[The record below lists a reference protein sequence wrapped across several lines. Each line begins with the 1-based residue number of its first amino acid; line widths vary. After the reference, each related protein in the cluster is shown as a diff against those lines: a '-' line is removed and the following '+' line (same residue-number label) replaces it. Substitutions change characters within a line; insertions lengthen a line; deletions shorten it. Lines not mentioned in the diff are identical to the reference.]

1 MVRTAAACRLLPDM
15 GASTTAPPS
24 GPQLSPPARARRQ
37 QKLDHLTAAALRALA
52 GNPALGF
59 RAPYAWRGGEPM
71 AWMPP
76 HLHSGEEDGLL
87 TYRAIAD
94 SLALRE
100 RLGDPVAHARH
111 APDPASPPASDTVLA
126 RMLYEWFE
134 HLRVEALAPET
145 LPGSA
150 HNLRRHFEDWSR
162 RYHDSPLVETRL
174 GLLLFS
180 VSVSVWSRLARVA
193 PEERL
198 QDTMESTRAGLADLL
213 GGPLYAMSRHLREP
227 ALFAPASAAL
237 AREVAALAAEAA
249 QGAGGK
255 EERRGSWSSSF
266 YLWFDPSPK
275 DDDALPLA
283 PAGAQRL
290 LPADADR
297 YRVFTQQFDRER
309 VASELVRAAVLD
321 DNLRQLED
329 SLRHWQPPVRRLA
342 RELALTLQ
350 RPERDGWLFDQEAG
364 RIDGRQLPRIVASP
378 HETRLFKLEAEQAR
392 VDAALTLLIDC
403 SGSMKAHAEQ
413 VALFAMVLGR
423 MAELAQ
429 VPFEVLGFTT
439 SSWNGGQARA
449 LWQKKRLGAGP
460 GMTPGR
466 VADRLH
472 LVLQPAGMRA
482 RRARR
487 EIAALLKA
495 DLYKEGLDGEA
506 IEWACER
513 LHRKGAA
520 RRVLLVMSDG
530 CPTETATHQLNAPHY
545 LEHHLRDVVARQ
557 ERGGVDIIGIGIA
570 LDLSPFYPVNLPVE
584 PDALLKTR
592 TLAALMRLMRQ
603 APRRR

>member
-1 MVRTAAACRLLPDM
+1 MSADP
-15 GASTTAPPS
+15 TTAPTAP
-24 GPQLSPPARARRQ
+24 LSPPARARRQ
-37 QKLDHLTAAALRALA
+37 QKLDQLTAAALRAMA
-52 GNPALGF
+52 GNPRLGF
-59 RAPYAWRGGEPM
+59 RSPYAWRGGEPM
-71 AWMPP
+71 AWVPP
-76 HLHSGEEDGLL
+76 HLHSGEDDGLI

-100 RLGDPVAHARH
+100 RLGDPAAHAQH
-111 APDPASPPASDTVLA
+111 APDPASGAMLA

-150 HNLRRHFEDWSR
+150 HNLRRHFEDWSQ
-162 RYHDSPLVETRL
+162 RYHDSPLIETRL

-193 PEERL
+193 PQEQL
-198 QDTMESTRAGLADLL
+198 QDSMESTRAGLAELL

-227 ALFAPASAAL
+227 ALFAPASATL
-237 AREVAALAAEAA
+237 AREVAKLATEAA
-249 QGAGGK
+249 QGAG
-255 EERRGSWSSSF
+255 ERESRRAGSWSSSF

-297 YRVFTQQFDRER
+297 YRVFTRLFDQER

-321 DNLRQLED
+321 ENLHKLEE
-329 SLRHWQPPVRRLA
+329 SLRHRQPPVRRLA

-364 RIDGRQLPRIVASP
+364 RIDGRLLSRIVASP
-378 HETRLFKLEAEQAR
+378 HETRLFKLEAEKAK

-439 SSWNGGQARA
+439 SSWNGGKARA
-449 LWQKKRLGAGP
+449 LWQKKRTGAE
-460 GMTPGR
+460 PGR

-482 RRARR
+482 RRSRR

-513 LHRKGAA
+513 LHRQGAA

-530 CPTETATHQLNAPHY
+530 CPTETATHQFNAHHY
-545 LEHHLRDVVARQ
+545 LEHHLRDVVAQQ
-557 ERGGVDIIGIGIA
+557 ERGGVDIVGIGIA
-570 LDLSPFYPVNLPVE
+570 LDLSPFYPINLPVE

-592 TLAALMRLMRQ
+592 TLAELMRLIRLGG
-603 APRRR
+603 RKH

>member
-1 MVRTAAACRLLPDM
+1 MDAPTTAAA
-15 GASTTAPPS
+15 SPP
-24 GPQLSPPARARRQ
+24 PLSPPARARRQ

-59 RAPYAWRGGEPM
+59 RAPHAWRGGEPM

-76 HLHSGEEDGLL
+76 HLHGGEEDGLL

-100 RLGDPVAHARH
+100 RLGDREAHALH
-111 APDPASPPASDTVLA
+111 APDPACGAVLA

-162 RYHDSPLVETRL
+162 RYHDSPLIETRL

-180 VSVSVWSRLARVA
+180 VSVSVWSRLSRTA
-193 PEERL
+193 PEEQL
-198 QDTMESTRAGLADLL
+198 QDTMESTRAGLAELL
-213 GGPLYAMSRHLREP
+213 GGPLYAMSRHLNEP
-227 ALFAPASAAL
+227 ARFAPASAAL
-237 AREVAALAAEAA
+237 ANAVAALATEAA
-249 QGAGGK
+249 GERNAK
-255 EERRGSWSSSF
+255 EGRRAGSWSSSF

-297 YRVFTQQFDRER
+297 YRVFTPQFDQER

-321 DNLRQLED
+321 ENLHKLED

-364 RIDGRQLPRIVASP
+364 RIDGRQLPRIVTSP
-378 HETRLFKLEAEQAR
+378 HETRLFKIEAEQAK

-439 SSWNGGQARA
+439 SSWNGGKARA
-449 LWQKKRLGAGP
+449 LWQKKRAGADP

-487 EIAALLKA
+487 ELAALLKA

-513 LHRKGAA
+513 LHREGAA

-530 CPTETATHQLNAPHY
+530 CPTETATHQLNAPNY
-545 LEHHLRDVVARQ
+545 LEHHLRDVVAQQ

-592 TLAALMRLMRQ
+592 TLATLMRLMRQ
-603 APRRR
+603 GARRR